1 MRLVRS
7 NLWGAFYALLSLDV
21 ILMLSENMVL
31 LVIITQWLIRTSLF
45 ITYVC
50 SHCPSPKAVHHRD
63 TSTGSLPLWKNTLHM
78 LAYTHSQHISL
89 QTTLHS
95 GLQLSTFTVPIQW
108 SLPPWQRPIAPPSSH
123 VTIVHILCS
132 MAEPPAQDRDVFLVS
147 QTGTLNI
154 NIPLLFISQSWYLYT
169 TQILCLSSLKF
180 STVLTLDT
188 AFFWL
193 WSIRKSV

>member
-95 GLQLSTFTVPIQW
+95 GLQLSTFTFPIQW
-108 SLPPWQRPIAPPSSH
+108 SLPPRQRPIAPPSSH
-123 VTIVHILCS
+123 VTIVHLLCS
-132 MAEPPAQDRDVFLVS
+132 MAEPPAQDKEMCSWSPKLEPWTSISPSCLFLS
-147 QTGTLNI
+147 LDI
-154 NIPLLFISQSWYLYT
+154 YIPLSFFV
-169 TQILCLSSLKF
+169 CL
-180 STVLTLDT
+180 
-188 AFFWL
+188 L
-193 WSIRKSV
+193 WNFLLS